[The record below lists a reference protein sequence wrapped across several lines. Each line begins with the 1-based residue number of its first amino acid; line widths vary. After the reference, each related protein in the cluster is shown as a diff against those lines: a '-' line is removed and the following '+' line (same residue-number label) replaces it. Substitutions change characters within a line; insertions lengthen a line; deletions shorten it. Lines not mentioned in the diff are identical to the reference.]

1 METFLIVKKKRI
13 KKISKDEQYGR
24 SSTDRVGCCRT
35 RMLEAWIEEEE
46 EDNPI
51 KRKAS
56 QASNNVTA
64 SARPSLGGVS
74 VGAISSPDTSV
85 LINDSADW
93 SPEIPFENVS
103 PASPAISMK
112 FHLFFLGI
120 VSESMSTKSVSIV
133 KGKIVE

>member
-1 METFLIVKKKRI
+1 LKQEHKVETFLIVKKRRI
-13 KKISKDEQYGR
+13 KKLSKDEQQHNR
-24 SSTDRVGCCRT
+24 SSSDRVGCCRT

-51 KRKAS
+51 KRKTG
-56 QASNNVTA
+56 QAGNVTA

-93 SPEIPFENVS
+93 SPEIPFENVGHFY
-103 PASPAISMK
+103 K
-112 FHLFFLGI
+112 FQLI
-120 VSESMSTKSVSIV
+120 I
-133 KGKIVE
+133 